1 MSNRSFTTYH
11 PSELE
16 WRGLGGMGRDI
27 ETHLE
32 SPAAGEQ
39 ERAGPPS
46 QEKKTPVRR
55 FIASS
60 HRRARDPPRSQ
71 SLGSRMDRRCRC
83 GCCYRRDRMAKFRRS
98 GCNHA
103 RPPSS
108 AGLKVQAE
116 GRARVPQVLS
126 HDSGTIQTT
135 TIFPAPGLPATE
147 YGVRM
152 RGMIDF

>member
-1 MSNRSFTTYH
+1 MSNRSSTTYH
-11 PSELE
+11 PSVRAGEG
-16 WRGLGGMGRDI
+16 RVGGGWDI
-27 ETHLE
+27 ETHSE
-32 SPAAGEQ
+32 SPPGEQ
-39 ERAGPPS
+39 ERGPKPRKES
-46 QEKKTPVRR
+46 PVRR
-55 FIASS
+55 IIASS

-83 GCCYRRDRMAKFRRS
+83 CYRRDRMANFLRS

-126 HDSGTIQTT
+126 HDSGTIRTT
-135 TIFPAPGLPATE
+135 SISPAPGCLRRNMAC
-147 YGVRM
+147 GC
-152 RGMIDF
+152 GG